1 MHTSI
6 AAQGRQNNNCADSA
20 LLSSRRR
27 TSVGGKIFGAEL
39 IEDKNVN
46 D

>member
-6 AAQGRQNNNCADSA
+6 AAQGRQNNNCADSG
-20 LLSSRRR
+20 LLSSRRG
-27 TSVGGKIFGAEL
+27 TSVGGEIFGVEPT
-39 IEDKNVN
+39 EDKNVN